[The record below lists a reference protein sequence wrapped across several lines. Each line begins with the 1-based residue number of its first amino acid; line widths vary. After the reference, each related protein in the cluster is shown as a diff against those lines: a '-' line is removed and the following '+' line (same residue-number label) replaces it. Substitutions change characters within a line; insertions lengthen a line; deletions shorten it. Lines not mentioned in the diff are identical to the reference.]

1 MKIVKASEDTISI
14 VVDMKMRMSKEL
26 GIDSVFGEN
35 VEEKIKET
43 YLNLYHEDKGCHF
56 LLYENNQVVAIGGA
70 VIKDDIPFC
79 FFKTPYYG
87 FVIDIYCIP
96 SERRKGYAKKIME
109 TVLEWL
115 KEKGVHMVKLK
126 PSKNG
131 KELYEKLGFHNTNE
145 MEKFI

>member
-14 VVDMKMRMSKEL
+14 VVDMKMKMSKVL

-43 YLNLYHEDKGCHF
+43 YLNLYHKDKGCHF

-70 VIKDDIPFC
+70 VIKDDVPFC
-79 FFKTPYYG
+79 FFKTSYYG
-87 FVIDIYCIP
+87 FVIDVYCVP
-96 SERRKGYAKKIME
+96 SERRKGYATLIMDA
-109 TVLEWL
+109 VLEWL
-115 KEKGVHMVKLK
+115 KEKGVHMVRLK
-126 PSKNG
+126 PSKEG
-131 KELYEKLGFHNTNE
+131 KELYEKLEFHDTSE

>member
-1 MKIVKASEDTISI
+1 MLYGGHI
-14 VVDMKMRMSKEL
+14 
-26 GIDSVFGEN
+26 GDSVR
-35 VEEKIKET
+35 
-43 YLNLYHEDKGCHF
+43 
-56 LLYENNQVVAIGGA
+56 
-70 VIKDDIPFC
+70 
-79 FFKTPYYG
+79 
-87 FVIDIYCIP
+87 P

-131 KELYEKLGFHNTNE
+131 KELYEKLEFHDTSE